1 MKEEKTHNAR
11 IKDLLILG
19 HIYPDLD
26 LFNEDLEKIMKPS
39 RDTVNKL
46 DRLARGQT
54 LLGSKK
60 EKDFFKKYEYIFDV
74 IEYFGTTRAFL
85 AIHYDEDG
93 KPKKK
98 SPLPFFQEY
107 MKAHQENTDKILAAL
122 EKMDD
127 LGFYEVRLEEG
138 EDFTQ
143 DKHQISTAFNYN
155 NMVDFLENITLIPT
169 YNRGRINY
177 RSTGSNYKITI
188 TPFAMEN
195 KQSCA
200 KNIMVNSLVFDAER
214 LPDSLSKKDIFV
226 PIIKLSEN
234 KKEESDA
241 VVNAVELGVAVE
253 DLEAQ
258 LDMTSSMIER
268 LDGVQSKPE
277 LLALL
282 SSIRQG
288 VTQMGGISDAYDQ
301 SIIEQYQGITPKI
314 LQKERAAYKSDR
326 SWDE

>member
-1 MKEEKTHNAR
+1 
-11 IKDLLILG
+11 
-19 HIYPDLD
+19 
-26 LFNEDLEKIMKPS
+26 
-39 RDTVNKL
+39 
-46 DRLARGQT
+46 
-54 LLGSKK
+54 
-60 EKDFFKKYEYIFDV
+60 
-74 IEYFGTTRAFL
+74 
-85 AIHYDEDG
+85 
-93 KPKKK
+93 
-98 SPLPFFQEY
+98 
-107 MKAHQENTDKILAAL
+107 
-122 EKMDD
+122 
-127 LGFYEVRLEEG
+127 
-138 EDFTQ
+138 
-143 DKHQISTAFNYN
+143 
-155 NMVDFLENITLIPT
+155 
-169 YNRGRINY
+169 
-177 RSTGSNYKITI
+177 
-188 TPFAMEN
+188 
-195 KQSCA
+195 
-200 KNIMVNSLVFDAER
+200 MVNSLVFDAER

>member
-1 MKEEKTHNAR
+1 MNNAK
-11 IKDLLILG
+11 IDT
-19 HIYPDLD
+19 IYQGNWYLD
-26 LFNEDLEKIMKPS
+26 YIQNEP
-39 RDTVNKL
+39 
-46 DRLARGQT
+46 
-54 LLGSKK
+54 
-60 EKDFFKKYEYIFDV
+60 YIV
-74 IEYFGTTRAFL
+74 INA
-85 AIHYDEDG
+85 
-93 KPKKK
+93 
-98 SPLPFFQEY
+98 
-107 MKAHQENTDKILAAL
+107 
-122 EKMDD
+122 
-127 LGFYEVRLEEG
+127 EG
-138 EDFTQ
+138 
-143 DKHQISTAFNYN
+143 
-155 NMVDFLENITLIPT
+155 
-169 YNRGRINY
+169 
-177 RSTGSNYKITI
+177 
-188 TPFAMEN
+188 
-195 KQSCA
+195 
-200 KNIMVNSLVFDAER
+200 
-214 LPDSLSKKDIFV
+214 DIFV